1 MTTRDSLLILLLSAI
16 WGASF
21 ILIKLAGDS
30 FPPSWVALLR
40 LASGAAVLWVALCA
54 QRLQKKHR
62 EKPLPSREVL
72 LPLIAVAVLNNAI
85 PFTFI
90 AWGEHTIPS
99 NLAAILNA
107 TTTLWGLLFAFL
119 FQHDKLSRR
128 MVAGVILGFAGV
140 SLAVTS
146 GQQKG
151 DVQWLG
157 VGLVAFG
164 SVSYAVATSLAKAKL
179 KGYDPTGLATAQ
191 LTLGVLIMLPVA
203 TVGPWPA
210 AVTLQSVVAVS
221 LLGAFGT
228 GIAYLIYY
236 GLLARIASVQV
247 QAVTCVLPVW
257 GLFWGAVAGESV
269 GLLSILGVFV
279 VLSGLMLLRK

>member
-21 ILIKLAGDS
+21 ILIKLAGAS

-40 LASGAAVLWVALCA
+40 LASGALVLWVAL
-54 QRLQKKHR
+54 LLGK
-62 EKPLPSREVL
+62 KPLPPRKAL
-72 LPLIAVAVLNNAI
+72 LPLIAVAILNNAI

-90 AWGEHTIPS
+90 AWGEQTLPS

-119 FQHDKLSRR
+119 VQHDKLSRR

-146 GQQKG
+146 GRQHG

-157 VGLVAFG
+157 IGLVAFG
-164 SVSYAVATSLAKAKL
+164 SVSYAIATALAKAKL
-179 KGYDPTGLATAQ
+179 KGYHPTGLATAQ
-191 LTLGVLIMLPVA
+191 LSLGVLIMLPVA
-203 TVGPWPA
+203 ALGPWPA
-210 AVTLQSVVAVS
+210 AITLQSVLAVS

-247 QAVTCVLPVW
+247 QAVTYVLPIW
-257 GLFWGAVAGESV
+257 GLFWGAIAGESV
-269 GLLSILGVFV
+269 GLLSILGVLI
-279 VLSGLMLLRK
+279 VLAGLALLRK